1 MAHPDLAEGRLFRF
15 DAQARLAAEPDREEL
30 HARDIFLE
38 LHRVGDRLDPR
49 DTRLPAD
56 IDLARPQCRKPGR
69 LVAHH
74 QQHELVGV
82 GQAVPRELLV
92 VLPVVGVPV
101 KRDRGAAD
109 ELVHH
114 EGPGADHVVG
124 VGDQVEGL
132 GRIYLVSAVVQQRR
146 ERALV
151 RLRQLDLE
159 GQLVGGRH
167 RLEGESQSPRR
178 GLFTGKPADAVPS
191 IVVRG
196 QVVGGQLATVH
207 RRLVVKE
214 HVVADLEHPRQRIR
228 VLPALRQVATRAL
241 SG

>member
-1 MAHPDLAEGRLFRF
+1 MIVEGQRRV
-15 DAQARLAAEPDREEL
+15 RREHNREQL
-30 HARDIFLE
+30 HAR
-38 LHRVGDRLDPR
+38 VGFPEVQHAADRLDPR

-82 GQAVPRELLV
+82 RQAVPRELLV

-109 ELVHH
+109 ELVYH

-124 VGDQVEGL
+124 VAEHVEGF
-132 GRIYLVSAVVQQRR
+132 GRIYLVLAVVQQRR

-151 RLRQLDLE
+151 RLRQLNLE
-159 GQLVGGRH
+159 RQLVDGRY
-167 RLEGESQSPRR
+167 RLEGEGRSPRR
-178 GLFTGKPADAVPS
+178 GLLAGKPADAVPS
-191 IVVRG
+191 VVVRG
-196 QVVGGQLATVH
+196 HVVGGQLATGY

-228 VLPALRQVATRAL
+228 VLPALRQVAHQGAL
-241 SG
+241 GIVDH